1 MACRRE
7 ANVFVL
13 LLIDID
19 LQYPQRQASAFIPS
33 PPARQRFHSTAPT
46 TTARSVIINSRC
58 SRSRCPAA
66 AAASPAPR
74 EGAST
79 AQEDGASAR
88 HHEATTPAAV
98 TVAEATSGKAHVP
111 EAAAALEA
119 GPPPPPPPPSYRRL
133 YDAAMELLESE
144 IGLEPYPIPQGLG
157 GNCAVVGKGR
167 NLQTVETSITAFRS
181 SKFRQVRAALVETDQ
196 ATQVLNLVMFPS
208 PSYDLPIFGAD
219 LVTLPGVHLI
229 CIDLQPA
236 HPAQQLDAKA
246 YEAMREAHKRHV
258 KALPWG
264 GDLPEAAQ
272 KFFSPHCLW
281 AKLDPEEAVEQK
293 ALDAMMDYLR
303 EYLRLV
309 EDAEPVEGDGPLA
322 EISSGHAEYSKYR
335 RENDPARGML
345 TRFYGAEWTEAAIAG
360 ILFDFE
366 KQVSTRV
373 RKS

>member
-1 MACRRE
+1 
-7 ANVFVL
+7 
-13 LLIDID
+13 
-19 LQYPQRQASAFIPS
+19 QQASAFIPS
-33 PPARQRFHSTAPT
+33 PPARERFHPTAPT
-46 TTARSVIINSRC
+46 TTTRSVIINNR
-58 SRSRCPAA
+58 RSRPRLPAA
-66 AAASPAPR
+66 AAASPAPS
-74 EGAST
+74 EGVST
-79 AQEDGASAR
+79 AQEDGASAKR
-88 HHEATTPAAV
+88 HEATTPAAA
-98 TVAEATSGKAHVP
+98 TVAEAPSVKADVS
-111 EAAAALEA
+111 EAAEA
-119 GPPPPPPPPSYRRL
+119 IEAPPPPPPPPSYRRL
-133 YDAAMELLESE
+133 YDAAMGLLESE
-144 IGLEPYPIPQGLG
+144 IGLEPYPIPEGLE

-246 YEAMREAHKRHV
+246 DEAMHEARKRHV
-258 KALPWG
+258 EALPWG

-281 AKLDPEEAVEQK
+281 AKLDPKEAVEQK

-309 EDAEPVEGDGPLA
+309 EDAEQVEGDGPLA
-322 EISSGHAEYSKYR
+322 KISSGHAEYSKYR

-366 KQVSTRV
+366 K
-373 RKS
+373 KFPCE

>member
-1 MACRRE
+1 ME
-7 ANVFVL
+7 ATPRGGRCGYALILCSVL
-13 LLIDID
+13 LSCAA
-19 LQYPQRQASAFIPS
+19 RQASAFIPS

-46 TTARSVIINSRC
+46 TTTRSVIVNNRR
-58 SRSRCPAA
+58 SRSRRPAA
-66 AAASPAPR
+66 AAASS
-74 EGAST
+74 EGVST
-79 AQEDGASAR
+79 AQEDGVSAR
-88 HHEATTPAAV
+88 HNEATTPAAA
-98 TVAEATSGKAHVP
+98 TVVEATSVKAGVP
-111 EAAAALEA
+111 EAAAAVEA
-119 GPPPPPPPPSYRRL
+119 PPPPPPPPPPSYRRL
-133 YDAAMELLESE
+133 YDAAMGLLESE
-144 IGLEPYPIPQGLG
+144 IGLEPYPIPEGLE

-181 SKFRQVRAALVETDQ
+181 KKFRQVRAALVETDH

-246 YEAMREAHKRHV
+246 DEAMHEAYKRHV
-258 KALPWG
+258 EALPWG

-281 AKLDPEEAVEQK
+281 AKLDPKEAVEQK

-360 ILFDFE
+360 ILFDFD
-366 KQVSTRV
+366 KQFPRE
-373 RKS
+373 

>member
-1 MACRRE
+1 ME
-7 ANVFVL
+7 ATPHSGRCGYALILCSVL
-13 LLIDID
+13 LSCAA
-19 LQYPQRQASAFIPS
+19 RQASAFIPP
-33 PPARQRFHSTAPT
+33 PPARQRFHSTAQT
-46 TTARSVIINSRC
+46 TTTRSVIINNRR
-58 SRSRCPAA
+58 SRSRRPAA
-66 AAASPAPR
+66 AAASPAPS

-88 HHEATTPAAV
+88 HHEATTPAAA
-98 TVAEATSGKAHVP
+98 TVAEATSVKAHVP
-111 EAAAALEA
+111 EVAAALEA
-119 GPPPPPPPPSYRRL
+119 GPPPPPPSYRRL

-144 IGLEPYPIPQGLG
+144 IGLKPYPIPEGLE

-167 NLQTVETSITAFRS
+167 NSQTVETSITAFRS

-246 YEAMREAHKRHV
+246 DEAMREAYKRHV

-272 KFFSPHCLW
+272 QFFSPHCLW
-281 AKLDPEEAVEQK
+281 AKLDPKEAVEQK

-303 EYLRLV
+303 EYLHLV
-309 EDAEPVEGDGPLA
+309 EDAEPVEGDAPLA
-322 EISSGHAEYSKYR
+322 EISSGHAEYSTYR

-366 KQVSTRV
+366 KQFPRE
-373 RKS
+373 